1 MLNTTFSTGSVPR
14 TFIGAISVAL
24 PTGLLSYV
32 TQCSKALTYN
42 IARMILGFYVVWS
55 FSTYRRAIKKV
66 FGSTVSEEVDR
77 LSSK

>member
-1 MLNTTFSTGSVPR
+1 
-14 TFIGAISVAL
+14 
-24 PTGLLSYV
+24 
-32 TQCSKALTYN
+32 
-42 IARMILGFYVVWS
+42 MILGFYVVWS